1 MVDVLVQI
9 LSTFALVLGVA
20 GGEALASR
28 AFGMFKKPWM
38 YLFEIV
44 AFVVGIVIIFNFF
57 SFTDFSAVL
66 FILTYFA
73 IGFLVILVVRGI
85 MTAAGVFAEHIKE
98 KVLKVRDEKDY
109 VLGLNKALE
118 RRGFAKAE
126 IVRIAKEVG
135 YKPDL
140 VDDVLIFFGYKK
152 ADKPKKTVKKQR
164 RKKR

>member
-1 MVDVLVQI
+1 MTDLIVQI

-44 AFVVGIVIIFNFF
+44 AFVVGIVIIFNVF
-57 SFTDFSAVL
+57 SFTEFDAVL

-73 IGFLVILVVRGI
+73 IGFLMLLVVRGT
-85 MTAAGVFAEHIKE
+85 MTGAGIIAEHVKE

-109 VLGLNKALE
+109 ILGLNKALE
-118 RRGFAKAE
+118 RRGFEKEE
-126 IVRIAKEVG
+126 IVRIAKEIG
-135 YKPDL
+135 YNPNL

-152 ADKPKKTVKKQR
+152 ADKGRKTVKKQ
-164 RKKR
+164 KKLKR